1 MDIKQR
7 IISIAQDMGFHRVVI
22 GSLEP
27 MEIERQDY
35 ENWLAKGFAAGM
47 EYLKRN
53 PHFRTSP
60 ALLYPGS
67 KSAILL
73 SVSYYTEPQPQ
84 PAQYYGRV
92 ARYAVGLDY
101 HIVIAERLKQLKAAI
116 EEEIGRPLL
125 GKAFTDDVALYEQ
138 GYAKRH
144 GLGFAGKHSLIIG
157 PALSGSYF
165 FVAELF
171 TDLELA
177 ADQPYRGTCGKCFR
191 CGTACPTDAIN
202 DSGEVDA
209 NLCISYLTIENKGG
223 IPLQLRSRIGQWV
236 FGCDICQEV
245 CPYNQ
250 RALPAPWPEFQPES
264 GVGHYLDPLSL
275 LTIGSEAEFRSRFA
289 QTALLR
295 PKRRGLLRNGL
306 VVLGNVLAAA
316 KKNSIDGRS
325 IASEDWVE
333 KVVHCLGGFAQTE
346 KDLMLR
352 EHAAWALSQSGE
364 PGRSLLRRMLGDEQ
378 DGETHEQIRA
388 HLGRL

>member
-7 IISIAQDMGFHRVVI
+7 IISIAQELGFHRVVI

-27 MEIERQDY
+27 MEVERQDY
-35 ENWLAKGFAAGM
+35 EKWLAKGFAAGM

-60 ALLYPGS
+60 ELLYPGS

-73 SVSYYTEPQPQ
+73 SVSYYTEPQAK
-84 PAQYYGRV
+84 PAPYFGRV

-101 HIVIAERLKQLKAAI
+101 HVVIAERLGQLKAAI

-138 GYAKRH
+138 AYAKRH

-171 TDLELA
+171 TDLDLV
-177 ADQPYRGTCGKCFR
+177 ADEPYRGTCGQCFR
-191 CGTACPTDAIN
+191 CGTACPTGAIN
-202 DSGEVDA
+202 DSAEIDA

-223 IPLQLRSRIGQWV
+223 IPLALRSRIGQWV

-250 RALPAPWPEFQPES
+250 RPQPAPWSEFQPAA
-264 GVGHYLDPLSL
+264 GVGHYLDLLSL
-275 LTIGSEAEFRSRFA
+275 LEIGSEAEFRTRFA
-289 QTALLR
+289 QTPLLR

-306 VVLGNVLAAA
+306 VVLGNALAETV
-316 KKNSIDGRS
+316 KNSMDGRLL
-325 IASEDWVE
+325 ASGDWIE
-333 KVVHCLGGFAQTE
+333 EVVQSLDRFVQTE

-352 EHAAWALSQSGE
+352 EHAAWALSQSGTR
-364 PGRSLLRRMLGDEQ
+364 GKTVLMSMLSGEQ
-378 DGETHEQIRA
+378 DVQTNEQIRA
-388 HLGRL
+388 HIDRL